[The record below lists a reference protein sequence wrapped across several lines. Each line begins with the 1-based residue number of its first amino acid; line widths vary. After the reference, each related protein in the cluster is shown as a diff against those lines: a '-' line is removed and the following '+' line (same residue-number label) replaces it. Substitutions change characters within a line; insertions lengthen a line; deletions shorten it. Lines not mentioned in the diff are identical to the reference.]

1 MAIIDEL
8 KKLKLKVFNH
18 KYETLRSFGEANNM
32 FYTFDETDLW
42 DELANVYYRGI
53 PGDLIFRVH
62 GSSDINDLVSK
73 GVILASILENANIIH
88 ATTQLSRSLIGEER
102 RILVESAGFIYDVAT
117 GEKIEGCLYNTMYCP
132 KYDEIIPASLYMDSQ
147 IYRDITT
154 SLDEIKGNSSR
165 RADANVAIRAFRE
178 NVAATGNAELIDRF
192 NKHLSNIGL
201 EGEIVYSPKVYTKI
215 KVKDD

>member
-8 KKLKLKVFNH
+8 KKLKLKVFNR
-18 KYETLRSFGEANNM
+18 KYETLRNFGEENYM

-53 PGDLIFRVH
+53 PGDLIFRVQS
-62 GSSDINDLVSK
+62 SSDINDLVSK
-73 GVILASILENANIIH
+73 GVILASVLENADIIH
-88 ATTQLSRSLIGEER
+88 ATTQLSRATIGEER
-102 RILVESAGFIYDVAT
+102 RILVESAGFIYDVTT

-132 KYDEIIPASLYMDSQ
+132 KYDEIVPASLYMESQ

-154 SLDEIKGNSSR
+154 SLDEIKENSSR

-178 NVAATGNAELIDRF
+178 DVAATGNTELIDRF
-192 NKHLSNIGL
+192 NKHLSNIGF
-201 EGEIVYSPKVYTKI
+201 EGEKVALPKVYTKTPR
-215 KVKDD
+215 KDD